1 MALFKK
7 IILVLVSSP
16 LLVLAA
22 ARAAATATKKPTLGS
37 LITDTLTLIIRPLG
51 TLLLAAAV
59 VVFFWGVVKYM
70 SSLGDEKK
78 RADGKYMMAWGIVAL
93 FVMVSVWGLVAI
105 ITNTLGLDNTT
116 PTNIVIPASTS

>member
-1 MALFKK
+1 MSLFKK
-7 IILVLVSSP
+7 MILVLVSSP

-22 ARAAATATKKPTLGS
+22 TTKKPTLGS
-37 LITDTLTLIIRPLG
+37 LITDTLNMIIRPLG
-51 TLLLAAAV
+51 TLFLAAAV
-59 VVFFWGVVKYM
+59 VVFFWGMVKYM